1 MKILVSAY
9 ACEPGKGS
17 EPGVGWNF
25 SKELSSRHEV
35 TVLTRKN
42 NRGAI
47 LGSGEPWIERVKWV
61 FIDPPRWLTFW
72 KRGGRG
78 VQLFYVLWQV
88 AAFCHVKRMLKQ
100 ETFDRIHHITFGKYW
115 VPSFLPYTGLPVVFG
130 PVGGGER
137 LPPGYFRGLSWSGRL
152 AEVGKSVFSWTVPRL
167 PLFRGA
173 YRRMTHVFCATEQTQ
188 RALQKLVNCPTE
200 VIPQSGLSAEELE
213 LTAKIAESV
222 QKSKTPL
229 FVTVSRLN
237 HWKAIDLAIMA
248 FADVVKQ
255 HPDARLEILGGG
267 PELNRLKRLAGKLGL
282 QGQVVFLGRLPTLE
296 DVYRNIAS
304 ATALIHPAL
313 HEAFGQACLEALALS
328 TPVVCWNWGGPG
340 RIVDET
346 CGSAIAFSGSWGGDL
361 ASMKSAMCKFCN
373 RSEAGNE
380 LGLAGRLRAE
390 REFTW
395 GELVDRIATRYSVH
409 R

>member
-35 TVLTRKN
+35 TVLTREN
-42 NRGAI
+42 NRETI

-115 VPSFLPYTGLPVVFG
+115 VPSFLSYTGLPVVFG
-130 PVGGGER
+130 PVGGGEK
-137 LPPGYFRGLSWSGRL
+137 LPRGYFWGLSWSGRL
-152 AEVGKSVFSWTVPRL
+152 AEVGKTVFSWIVPRL
-167 PLFRGA
+167 PIFRGA
-173 YRRMTHVFCATEQTQ
+173 YRRMTHVLCATEQTQ
-188 RALQKLVNCPTE
+188 HAVKKLVKCPTE

-229 FVTVSRLN
+229 FVTASRLN
-237 HWKAIDLAIMA
+237 HWKAIDLAIKA

-267 PELNRLKRLAGKLGL
+267 PELNRLKRLVVKLGL
-282 QGQVVFLGRLPTLE
+282 QGQVVFLGRLPTLG
-296 DVYRNIAS
+296 DVYRKIAS

-328 TPVVCWNWGGPG
+328 TPVICWDWGGPG
-340 RIVDET
+340 LIVDKT
-346 CGSAIAFSGSWGGDL
+346 CGSAIVFSGSRDCDL
-361 ASMKSAMCKFCN
+361 ASMTSAMGKFCLLPA
-373 RSEAGNE
+373 AGNE

-395 GELVDRIATRYSVH
+395 DKIVATITKLHTDPR
-409 R
+409 

>member
-35 TVLTRKN
+35 TVLTREN
-42 NRGAI
+42 NRETI

-61 FIDPPRWLTFW
+61 FIDPLRWLTFW

-78 VQLFYVLWQV
+78 VQLFYVLWQIG
-88 AAFCHVKRMLKQ
+88 AYIHVKRMLKQ
-100 ETFDRIHHITFGKYW
+100 ESFDRIHHITFGKYW
-115 VPSFLPYTGLPVVFG
+115 VPSFLSYTGVPVVFG

-137 LPPGYFRGLSWSGRL
+137 LPRGYFWGLSWSGRL
-152 AEVGKSVFSWTVPRL
+152 AEVGKSVFSWIVPRL

-173 YRRMTHVFCATEQTQ
+173 YRRMAHVLCATEQTQ
-188 RALQKLVNCPTE
+188 RAIQKLVKCPAE

-213 LTAKIAESV
+213 LTAKIAQRV

-229 FVTVSRLN
+229 FVTASRLN

-267 PELNRLKRLAGKLGL
+267 PELNRLKWLVGKLGL
-282 QGQVVFLGRLPTLE
+282 QDQVIFLGRLPTLE
-296 DVYRNIAS
+296 DVYRKIAS

-328 TPVVCWNWGGPG
+328 TPVICWNWGGPG
-340 RIVDET
+340 LIVDET
-346 CGSAIAFSGSWGGDL
+346 CGSAISFGESREADL
-361 ASMKSAMCKFCN
+361 ARMTAEMTRIFGA
-373 RSEAGNE
+373 SEEGNE
-380 LGLAGRLRAE
+380 LGLAGRRRAE

-395 GELVDRIATRYSVH
+395 GKIVATITSPHTDPR
-409 R
+409 

>member
-25 SKELSSRHEV
+25 SKELSLRHEV

-42 NRGAI
+42 NRESI
-47 LGSGEPWIERVKWV
+47 LRSGEPWIDRVKWV

-78 VQLFYVLWQV
+78 VQLFYVLWQIEV
-88 AAFCHVKRMLKQ
+88 FRHVKRILKQ

-115 VPSFLPYTGLPVVFG
+115 VPSLLPYTGFPVVFG
-130 PVGGGER
+130 PVGGGEK
-137 LPPGYFRGLSWSGRL
+137 LPRGYFWGLSWSGKL
-152 AEVGKSVFSWTVPRL
+152 EEVGKTVFSWIVPRL
-167 PLFRGA
+167 PFFRGA
-173 YRRMTHVFCATEQTQ
+173 YRRMAHVLCATEQTQ
-188 RALQKLVNCPTE
+188 RAVKKLVKCPTG

-229 FVTVSRLN
+229 FVTASRLN
-237 HWKAIDLAIMA
+237 HWKAIDLAIKA

-267 PELNRLKRLAGKLGL
+267 PELNRLKRLVGELGL
-282 QGQVVFLGRLPTLE
+282 QRQVIFLGRLPSLE
-296 DVYRNIAS
+296 DVYRKIAS

-328 TPVVCWNWGGPG
+328 TPVICWNWGGPG
-340 RIVDET
+340 LIVDET
-346 CGSAIAFSGSWGGDL
+346 CGSTIAFSGSRGGDL
-361 ASMKSAMCKFCN
+361 ANLAAAMGKFCHF
-373 RSEAGNE
+373 SEAGNE
-380 LGLAGRLRAE
+380 LGLAGRRCAE

-395 GELVDRIATRYSVH
+395 GELVAIMTSNCSLH